1 MEISQ
6 FAGLLDDPEELSRTL
21 NRLGFHAFHFI
32 VDGRFLAAH
41 PRVATSLDWIAS
53 TAQGSSVLV
62 LRGGERC
69 KSMATLDH
77 VISHL
82 DHAGAR
88 RSRQA
93 AVAIGGG
100 AVLDTAS
107 LAATLYRRGMPF
119 VRVPTTLLATIDAA
133 IGAKSAVNFH
143 GRKNLVGSYKL
154 PAAVLIDTTVLSTL
168 SARHTRSGLAEA
180 IKLGLAADPELL
192 EMVRASAPDVIASR
206 GQSPASARL
215 IERAIASMI
224 EQLAGDVWEARLL
237 HKTDLGH
244 SFSRYFEQVLR
255 PRPTHGEAVSL
266 DLSLTARCSESL
278 GLLSRAER
286 VDLEGVLQIAG
297 LPVSWKGLTVEIVT
311 HALEDAVTHRDGN
324 LFPMPSSSGHLEMV
338 ALDQDTVVA
347 STTL

>member
-1 MEISQ
+1 
-6 FAGLLDDPEELSRTL
+6 
-21 NRLGFHAFHFI
+21 
-32 VDGRFLAAH
+32 
-41 PRVATSLDWIAS
+41 
-53 TAQGSSVLV
+53 
-62 LRGGERC
+62 
-69 KSMATLDH
+69 
-77 VISHL
+77 
-82 DHAGAR
+82 
-88 RSRQA
+88 
-93 AVAIGGG
+93 
-100 AVLDTAS
+100 
-107 LAATLYRRGMPF
+107 
-119 VRVPTTLLATIDAA
+119 
-133 IGAKSAVNFH
+133 
-143 GRKNLVGSYKL
+143 
-154 PAAVLIDTTVLSTL
+154 
-168 SARHTRSGLAEA
+168 
-180 IKLGLAADPELL
+180 
-192 EMVRASAPDVIASR
+192 
-206 GQSPASARL
+206 
-215 IERAIASMI
+215 MI